1 MVSVRIS
8 PVVCWN
14 DTVFSANYF
23 ATKPTE
29 IATQDATLVLSY
41 SIIMLNTDLHNP
53 QVKRRMTMED
63 YMKNLRG
70 VNDGKNFAPEY
81 LVAIYEAIR
90 DTEIIMP
97 EERDGTQQGFDF
109 FWRETIRKERLYG
122 QSRVCDSMAF
132 DKDIFDAVADRIL
145 MSSTPAGS
153 AARTSGFNNSSING
167 NKIL

>member
-1 MVSVRIS
+1 MRILLEGFRL
-8 PVVCWN
+8 PGEAQQIERIM
-14 DTVFSANYF
+14 DVFSANYF

-132 DKDIFDAVADRIL
+132 DKDIFDAVADPITDTFL
-145 MSSTPAGS
+145 HSKKLAY
-153 AARTSGFNNSSING
+153 FINE
-167 NKIL
+167 N